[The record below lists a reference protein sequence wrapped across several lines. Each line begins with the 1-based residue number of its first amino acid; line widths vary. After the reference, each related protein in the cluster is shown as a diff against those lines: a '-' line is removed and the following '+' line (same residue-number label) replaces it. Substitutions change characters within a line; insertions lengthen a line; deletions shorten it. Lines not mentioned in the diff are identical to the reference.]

1 MSNQE
6 YLCEGLTMVGMIK
19 VTLNRKP
26 YTNKYII
33 RAKGLRNQE
42 TQVLRGFNVAHS
54 YYLEVIKAIKENPF
68 TDINK
73 IPNE

>member
-6 YLCEGLTMVGMIK
+6 YLCEGLTIVGMIK

-26 YTNKYII
+26 YTNKYIM
-33 RAKGLRNQE
+33 
-42 TQVLRGFNVAHS
+42 RGFETAHKF
-54 YYLEVIKAIKENPF
+54 YLQVVKAIKENPF